1 MRLPAGLLG
10 AFVALAAQ
18 ADRPL
23 PISPAA
29 ERGSERE
36 AAGDAARW
44 LASRIRDDGRFRYRS
59 DSAGRP
65 LPGYNSVRH
74 AGSLWALSAQAE
86 ADPAGSV
93 ALREPATRASR
104 YLEHC
109 CLRPLPGRSDR
120 LALWSS
126 ADGDPLEAKLGAAGL
141 ALAAWSDRR
150 RRGEPAPTLDE
161 LRALAA
167 FIVDQQ
173 QSDGRFIAKFVVD
186 APDDRW
192 QSLYYPGEA
201 ALGLLA
207 LARLDGDPQWR
218 AAAAKALLHLAE
230 SRSASGDWPPDHW
243 ALIATAAL
251 LRQPFEPSAPLLRQ
265 VREIAERLLSAQM
278 ADGSFEP
285 LRRSAPTATRLEA
298 LLAADAVLGVDD
310 PDLRRRLRA
319 AIGRGSRF
327 LLDIRRLDGAQHGAV
342 PRAALDSTDPR
353 AGELRIDD
361 TQHALSVWLGV
372 VQLQNDN

>member
-1 MRLPAGLLG
+1 MRLGIGLMAACIALSAQGDGAPA
-10 AFVALAAQ
+10 VAASIERAA
-18 ADRPL
+18 ARD
-23 PISPAA
+23 
-29 ERGSERE
+29 
-36 AAGDAARW
+36 AAGW
-44 LASRIRDDGRFRYRS
+44 LTSRIRDDGRFRYRS

-65 LPGYNSVRH
+65 LPGYNTVRH

-86 ADPAGSV
+86 ADPASAA

-104 YLEHC
+104 FLEHC
-109 CLRPLPGRSDR
+109 CLRPLPGRADR

-126 ADGDPLEAKLGAAGL
+126 AEGDPLEAKLGAAGL

-173 QSDGRFIAKFVVD
+173 QPDGRFIAKYIVD

-207 LARLDGDPQWR
+207 LARVDDDPRWR
-218 AAAAKALLHLAE
+218 AAAARALLHLAKT
-230 SRSASGDWPPDHW
+230 RIDSGDWPPDHW
-243 ALIATAAL
+243 ALIATAEL
-251 LRQPFEPSAPLLRQ
+251 LRQPFEKSAPLLRQ
-265 VREIAERLLSAQM
+265 VREVAERLLAAQ
-278 ADGSFEP
+278 ATDGSFDP
-285 LRRSAPTATRLEA
+285 LRRSAPAATRLEA
-298 LLAADAVLGVDD
+298 LLAADQVLGADD
-310 PDLRRRLRA
+310 PALRQRLRE
-319 AIGRGSRF
+319 AIDRGSQF
-327 LLDIRRLDGAQHGAV
+327 LLAIRRLDGAQRGAV
-342 PRAALDSTDPR
+342 PRAAIDSADPR
-353 AGELRIDD
+353 ADELRIDD

-372 VQLQNDN
+372 AMRQNEN

>member
-1 MRLPAGLLG
+1 MRLGIGLM
-10 AFVALAAQ
+10 AACIALSAQ
-18 ADRPL
+18 ADGA
-23 PISPAA
+23 PAVTP
-29 ERGSERE
+29 SVERE
-36 AAGDAARW
+36 AERLAAGEAARW
-44 LASRIRDDGRFRYRS
+44 LASRIGDDGRFRYRS
-59 DSAGRP
+59 DSAGRG
-65 LPGYNSVRH
+65 LSGYNSVRH

-86 ADPAGSV
+86 ADPESA
-93 ALREPATRASR
+93 ATLRAPATRASR

-109 CLRPLPGRSDR
+109 CLRPLPGRADR

-126 ADGDPLEAKLGAAGL
+126 AEGDPLEAKLGAAGL

-173 QSDGRFIAKFVVD
+173 QPDGRFIAKYIVD

-218 AAAAKALLHLAE
+218 AAAAKALLHLAA
-230 SRSASGDWPPDHW
+230 SRIASGDWPPDHW
-243 ALIATAAL
+243 ALIATAEL
-251 LRQPFEPSAPLLRQ
+251 LRQPFERPANLLRQ
-265 VREIAERLLSAQM
+265 VREIAERLLATQTD
-278 ADGSFEP
+278 DGSFEP

-298 LLAADAVLGVDD
+298 LLAADAVLGADD
-310 PDLRRRLRA
+310 PALRLRLHA

-327 LLDIRRLDGAQHGAV
+327 LLAIRRLDGAQRGAV
-342 PRAALDSTDPR
+342 PRAAADSADPR

-372 VQLQNDN
+372 VGLQNDN